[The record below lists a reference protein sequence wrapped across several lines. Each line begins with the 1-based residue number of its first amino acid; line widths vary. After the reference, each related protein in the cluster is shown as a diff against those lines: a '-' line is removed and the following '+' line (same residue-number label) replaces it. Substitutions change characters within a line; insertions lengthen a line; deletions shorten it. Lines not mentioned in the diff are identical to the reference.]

1 MTQSAAIAWAKH
13 YVALSNAH
21 ELAKIKSLFIPEAT
35 YCSAY
40 FGEYR
45 GRDAIHAMMQN
56 FFSRFPDTHWEVPEY
71 GNIGNDGVEF
81 AFIMTG
87 MDTASGEQVQRI
99 GLERIY
105 FTPDG
110 LIGRIE
116 VCKPDGADR

>member
-13 YVALSNAH
+13 YVALSNTH
-21 ELAKIKSLFIPEAT
+21 ELAKIKSLFIPKAT
-35 YCSAY
+35 YYSAY

-56 FFSRFPDTHWEVPEY
+56 FFSRFPDAHWEVPGY
-71 GNIGNDGVEF
+71 CGIDIDRVEF

-87 MDTASGEQVQRI
+87 MDVSSGEHVERH

-105 FTPDG
+105 FNRDG
-110 LIGRIE
+110 LIKRIE
-116 VCKPDGADR
+116 VCRPDE